1 MDYSFNRELDSSM
14 SRFTFLYEEGET
26 KLSYSFHNIYMPEV
40 VEHFKQFVLACG
52 FSEGCAMASMGT
64 MVEEYEMMEEKRQ
77 ANLAYRNAKS
87 SCPD

>member
-1 MDYSFNRELDSSM
+1 MGYSFNRELDSSM

-64 MVEEYEMMEEKRQ
+64 MVEEYEMMEEKH
-77 ANLAYRNAKS
+77 AAKS
-87 SCPD
+87 SLSD